1 MLRIR
6 KLSGE
11 DLASFPLSEL
21 SDVKALKQRLREQH
35 GLPPRFRQRLLHK
48 GNILDDAVTLAF
60 LMVPQAVPTTPSER
74 GSRSMGAVVLKRQL
88 TLEDCLLKEREEL
101 FRRIRPYLLDGQ
113 QRADAVLDLQ
123 LLILAFSEASEDQKL
138 MLWRAAR
145 EGCMDEAG
153 DLVLT
158 VNCMHTS
165 QKLRY
170 LPNSSVLVSSHL
182 LT

>member
-1 MLRIR
+1 M
-6 KLSGE
+6 
-11 DLASFPLSEL
+11 
-21 SDVKALKQRLREQH
+21 
-35 GLPPRFRQRLLHK
+35 
-48 GNILDDAVTLAF
+48 
-60 LMVPQAVPTTPSER
+60 
-74 GSRSMGAVVLKRQL
+74 
-88 TLEDCLLKEREEL
+88 
-101 FRRIRPYLLDGQ
+101 
-113 QRADAVLDLQ
+113 LDLQ